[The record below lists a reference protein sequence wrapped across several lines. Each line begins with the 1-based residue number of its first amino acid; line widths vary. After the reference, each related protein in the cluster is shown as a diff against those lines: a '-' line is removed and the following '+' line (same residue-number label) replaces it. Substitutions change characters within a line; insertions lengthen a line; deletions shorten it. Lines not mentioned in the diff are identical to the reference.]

1 MSGLTQHPVVSRTKF
16 RPDPCVFLA
25 ICNRRTTTAI
35 SQSAAGVVEITGEV
49 VEQNINKLS
58 QKYLG
63 KPRILI
69 SVLEEV
75 FHLHNGTGCSSPI
88 PALLD
93 ENLQGLFVIV
103 HGCLILWLH
112 HSSHAICHH
121 NCVTVAIHAH
131 VKIEAL
137 LY

>member
-1 MSGLTQHPVVSRTKF
+1 MSGLIPHPVVSRTTF

-25 ICNRRTTTAI
+25 ISDRRTTTAI
-35 SQSAAGVVEITGEV
+35 SQSAAGVVEIAREV

-69 SVLEEV
+69 SLLEEV

-88 PALLD
+88 PALFD

-103 HGCLILWLH
+103 PWVPYPLAPSLQ
-112 HSSHAICHH
+112 SR
-121 NCVTVAIHAH
+121 NM
-131 VKIEAL
+131 
-137 LY
+137 